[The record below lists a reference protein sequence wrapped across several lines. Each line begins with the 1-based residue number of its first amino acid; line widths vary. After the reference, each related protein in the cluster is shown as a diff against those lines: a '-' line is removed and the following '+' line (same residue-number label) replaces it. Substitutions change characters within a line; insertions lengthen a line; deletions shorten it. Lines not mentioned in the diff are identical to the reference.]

1 MIIDFFAH
9 ESNMSSFIV
18 DVLSTVNYD
27 VKIYDPSRYSLSR
40 EMLPVQDLSN
50 IALWDLDA
58 FGTENEPHLKA
69 LKQIKP
75 DIMIFAYAEDITKYN
90 HLSSLLD
97 ICMNSASVR
106 VHLMSQIAK
115 LKQIISA
122 RQTFKESMSH
132 LVGKS
137 PAMEQLRNN
146 VLKAM
151 IHSGPVLIQG
161 ETGVGKELIARAVAC
176 TYDKLI
182 TVNCSAI
189 PDNLFESELFGH
201 TRGAFTGAQ
210 NERVG
215 LFEAADG
222 GAIFLDE
229 IGDMPLHA
237 QVKLLRVLQN
247 KEIRPIGANKSKHI
261 NVRIIAATNRDLK
274 QAVREKRF
282 REDLYYRLNVIP
294 LSVRPLRDRIE
305 DIEDLANYF
314 IQQYK
319 NDGDSYIL
327 SNEALRYLQSH
338 SWPGNIRELENVIQR
353 TLCFTNSGILQ
364 PNDFQIDHEFFGLA
378 ETEGYHYAIDGTKHP
393 IITQN
398 KSETSY
404 PEAELY
410 EEFREKQLEQEREF
424 LKTKIRENNNSVSQA
439 AINLGMV
446 RTALYNRLTRLGV
459 NVKDI

>member
-1 MIIDFFAH
+1 
-9 ESNMSSFIV
+9 MSSFIV

-27 VKIYDPSRYSLSR
+27 VKIYDPSRYYLGK

-58 FGTENEPHLKA
+58 FGTENEPHLKV

-75 DIMIFAYAEDITKYN
+75 DIMIFAYAEDITNYN
-90 HLSSLLD
+90 NLSPLLD
-97 ICMNSASVR
+97 ICMNSAAVR

-115 LKQIISA
+115 LKRIISA

-210 NERVG
+210 NERIG

-237 QVKLLRVLQN
+237 QVKLLRVLQD

-274 QAVREKRF
+274 KAVLEKKF

-294 LSVRPLRDRIE
+294 LSVHPLRERTE

-314 IQQYK
+314 IQLYK
-319 NDGDSYIL
+319 GEGESYTL
-327 SNEALRYLQSH
+327 SKEALQHLQSH

-364 PNDFQIDHEFFGLA
+364 PEDFQIDREFLGESLPRSNFYEA
-378 ETEGYHYAIDGTKHP
+378 PNIESAANFE
-393 IITQN
+393 
-398 KSETSY
+398 KSRGCTY
-404 PEAELY
+404 PDADLY
-410 EEFREKQLEQEREF
+410 EEFREKQLDQEREF
-424 LKTKIRENNNSVSQA
+424 LKAKIHENNNSISQTA
-439 AINLGMV
+439 TNLGML
-446 RTALYNRLTRLGV
+446 RTALYNRLTRLGISI
-459 NVKDI
+459 KEI